1 MPINDTQYQAWLADD
16 DAIRCILVEADNN
29 NGSEQTEYLS
39 TKVYFDS
46 SLGRVY
52 KPIVN
57 GSSIQVV
64 ERVSLSSNSFLSF
77 GDIEINNQDGSRD
90 GWLDYIW
97 TNRAVKVLIG
107 DVNWI
112 RSDFRTIF
120 NGIIEDI
127 DSANRGVLN
136 LKVRDKLQRL
146 NMPLTENKLGGATK
160 NKDELLPLC
169 FGEVHNITPL
179 LTNPSTLEYQVHDG
193 AIEDIIEVRDN
204 GVPVSFTKNLLDG
217 KFTLNQSPFGRI
229 TASVQGYKPATWI
242 NTIGDLIKT
251 LTTSYGDTN
260 NRFALSDIDVTQVD
274 AFNAA
279 NPSPLGTHKSTR
291 DTVLNVCNKLA
302 RSIGAQ
308 LVMSREGLLKL
319 IQVTLPATGTPIE
332 ITQNDIIED
341 TLQIAEKVIIKSAI
355 KLGFAKNLTVQ
366 DNLETGIPAEHKELY
381 KQEWL
386 TVKREDAAV
395 KSAYKIE
402 SEPKQ
407 IDTMLLRET
416 DAIAEADRLL
426 NIYKVPRF
434 VFSFVTRA
442 KFLNTNLGDTVTLT
456 HPRFNL
462 DQGKTGV
469 VIGLSTS
476 WQNSRVRMEV
486 LI

>member
-1 MPINDTQYQAWLADD
+1 MPINDTQYKAWLKND

-29 NGSEQTEYLS
+29 NGSEQTTYLS
-39 TKVYFDS
+39 NKAYFDS
-46 SLGRVY
+46 SIGRVY
-52 KPIVN
+52 KPIIN

-64 ERVSLSSNSFLSF
+64 ERISLSSNSFLSF

-90 GWLDYIW
+90 SWLDYIW
-97 TNRAVKVLIG
+97 TSRAVKVLIG
-107 DVNWI
+107 DINWPH
-112 RSDFRTIF
+112 SDFRTIF
-120 NGIIEDI
+120 NGTIEDI
-127 DSANRGVLN
+127 DSANKGVLN

-146 NMPLTENKLGGATK
+146 NMPLTENKLGGTTK

-179 LTNPSTLEYQVHDG
+179 LTNPATLEYQVHDG

-229 TASVQGYKPATWI
+229 TASVQGFKSGTWI

-251 LTTSYGDTN
+251 ITTSYGDSN

-274 AFNAA
+274 AFDAA
-279 NPSPLGTHKSTR
+279 NQAPLGIYVSTR

-302 RSIGAQ
+302 RSVGAQ

-319 IQVTLPATGTPIE
+319 IQVTLPATGTPIQ
-332 ITQNDIIED
+332 ITENDIVSG
-341 TLQIAEKVIIKSAI
+341 TLNLVEKVKIKSAI
-355 KLGFAKNLTVQ
+355 KLGFAKNWTVQ
-366 DNLETGIPAEHKELY
+366 ENLETGIPADHKEIY
-381 KQEWL
+381 KQEWR
-386 TVKREDAAV
+386 TVTSEDAAV
-395 KSAYKIE
+395 KAAYKIE

-407 IDTMLLRET
+407 IDTMLIRES
-416 DAIAEADRLL
+416 DATAEADRLL

-434 VFSFVTRA
+434 VFSFVARA
-442 KFLNTNLGDTVTLT
+442 KFLDTNLGDTVTLT

-462 DQGKTGV
+462 ENGKTGV

-486 LI
+486 LV